1 MPDSKI
7 FHASSVA
14 LGGRGVLIL
23 GASGSGK
30 SSLALHLMALGAML
44 ISDDQ
49 TVATAVEDRGI
60 LLSAPEAI
68 RGRIEARGVGLLLVD
83 DVQDVPLAL
92 VVDLD
97 ASEEDRLPAHHTIP
111 ILGHSIPLLNN
122 PGSLHFPFAI
132 LQYLK
137 AGRSD

>member
-1 MPDSKI
+1 VPDI
-7 FHASSVA
+7 QVFHASSVA

-23 GASGSGK
+23 GASGTGK
-30 SSLALHLMALGAML
+30 SSLALHLMALGAAL
-44 ISDDQ
+44 VSDDR
-49 TVATAVEDRGI
+49 TVANRASNGQV

-68 RGRIEARGVGLLLVD
+68 RGRIEARGVGIL
-83 DVQDVPLAL
+83 QAETEQNVPLAL

-97 ASEEDRLPAHHTIP
+97 RSERDRLPPDRTIEV
-111 ILGHSIPLLNN
+111 LGKNFPVLNN
-122 PGSLHFPFAI
+122 PGSLHFPHAI

>member
-1 MPDSKI
+1 MHDTEI

-14 LGGRGVLIL
+14 LGGRGLLIL

-30 SSLALHLMALGAML
+30 SSLALHLMALGATL
-44 ISDDQ
+44 VADDR
-49 TVATAVEDRGI
+49 TIASGVSNGDV
-60 LLSAPEAI
+60 LLAAPEAI
-68 RGRIEARGVGLLLVD
+68 RGRMEARGVGILSAAIE
-83 DVQDVPLAL
+83 QDVPLAL

-97 ASEEDRLPAHHTIP
+97 RSETERLPPDRTISV
-111 ILGHSIPLLNN
+111 LGRDFPLLHN
-122 PGSLHFPFAI
+122 PGTLHFPHAI

>member
-1 MPDSKI
+1 MPDTEI

-23 GASGSGK
+23 GAAGAGK
-30 SSLALHLMALGAML
+30 SSLALHLMAFGATL
-44 ISDDQ
+44 VSDDR
-49 TVATAVEDRGI
+49 TVASRASNGDL
-60 LLSAPEAI
+60 LLSAPGAI
-68 RGRIEARGVGLLLVD
+68 RGKIEARGVGILSAV
-83 DVQDVPLAL
+83 VERDVPLAL

-97 ASEEDRLPAHHTIP
+97 HPERDRLPRDRTIEV
-111 ILGHSIPLLNN
+111 LGKNFPLLYN
-122 PGSLHFPFAI
+122 PGSLHFPHAI

>member
-1 MPDSKI
+1 VPDI
-7 FHASSVA
+7 QVFHASSVA
-14 LGGRGVLIL
+14 LGGRGALVL

-30 SSLALHLMALGAML
+30 SSLALHLMALGATL
-44 ISDDQ
+44 VSDDR
-49 TVATAVEDRGI
+49 TVASRVSNGDV

-68 RGRIEARGVGLLLVD
+68 RGRIEARGVGIL
-83 DVQDVPLAL
+83 QAETEQNVPLAL

-97 ASEEDRLPAHHTIP
+97 RSETERLPPDRTIEV
-111 ILGHSIPLLNN
+111 LGKNFPVLNN
-122 PGSLHFPFAI
+122 PGSLHFPHAI

>member
-1 MPDSKI
+1 MPDTEI

-30 SSLALHLMALGAML
+30 SSLALHLMAFGATL
-44 ISDDQ
+44 ISDDR
-49 TVATAVEDRGI
+49 TIATQATDKGV
-60 LLSAPEAI
+60 LLAAPAPI
-68 RGRIEARGVGLLLVD
+68 FGRIEARGVGLLRAEAA
-83 DVQDVPLAL
+83 QNVPLAL

-97 ASEEDRLPAHHTIP
+97 TPEMERLPSHRLISV
-111 ILGHSIPLLNN
+111 LGQDFPLLHN
-122 PGSLHFPFAI
+122 PGSLHFAHAI